1 MWTSEFQ
8 SDRIVVTVLDDQD
21 LESDLQ
27 VQMLEGRVVFRQYLE
42 IQDPDVPDDIF
53 DEITITNQ
61 QFTELLE
68 AMDKPEG
75 TYLKR
80 QKRK

>member
-1 MWTSEFQ
+1 MWTSEFE
-8 SDRIVVTVLDDQD
+8 SDRIVVTVLDDEN

-42 IQDPDVPDDIF
+42 IQDPDFPDDIY
-53 DEITITNQ
+53 DEITITNK
-61 QFTELLE
+61 QFSELLE
-68 AMDKPEG
+68 AMD

-80 QKRK
+80 VKPK

>member
-1 MWTSEFQ
+1 MWTSEFE
-8 SDRIVVTVLDDQD
+8 SDRIVVTVLDDEN

-42 IQDPDVPDDIF
+42 IQDPDFPDDIY
-53 DEITITNQ
+53 DEITITDK
-61 QFTELLE
+61 QFSELLE

-80 QKRK
+80 VKQK